1 MKEIKDL
8 ITYLK
13 QMDKMSETLST
24 RQNKQLSNIMAVVL
38 TLIVSL
44 KRDSGLGKN

>member
-1 MKEIKDL
+1 MKEITDL

-24 RQNKQLSNIMAVVL
+24 KQKKQLSNIMAVVL